1 MDPLVQLAS
10 QTFKEASKSGL
21 PWQDLILA
29 MGVAAKMLAR
39 HASITAGGADAVA
52 QAPDL
57 LQRGF
62 DQDLPPTRAIHR
74 GRGSV
79 AATLNGKPLQLW
91 RIDPR
96 DLPPGAR

>member
-1 MDPLVQLAS
+1 MDQIVQLAS

-29 MGVAAKMLAR
+29 MGVASKMLAR

-52 QAPDL
+52 QGRDL

-62 DQDLPPTRAIHR
+62 DQDLPAERAIHH

-79 AATLNGKPLQLW
+79 AATLDGKQLQLW